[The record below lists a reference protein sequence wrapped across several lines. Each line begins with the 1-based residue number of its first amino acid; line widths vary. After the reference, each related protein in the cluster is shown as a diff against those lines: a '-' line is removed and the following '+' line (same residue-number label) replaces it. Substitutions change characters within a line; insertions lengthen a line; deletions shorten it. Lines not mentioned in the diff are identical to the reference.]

1 MKGLNDEV
9 EKHTK
14 CSAKNNRGNF
24 EVKDV
29 LWKNNQEKAKVL

>member
-1 MKGLNDEV
+1 MKGLNDEA

-29 LWKNNQEKAKVL
+29 SWEKQPREG